1 MKDLII
7 LGAGPA
13 GLSAAI
19 YAARAGID
27 AVVIEQQSPGGQA
40 ATAHLIE
47 NYPGFPEG
55 ILGPDL
61 AMAMMTQATNL
72 GAQMAFE
79 TVTSLELTGEVKRVH
94 TSEQVWEARAVLLAM
109 GAEPREMGVDGERR
123 LRGMGVSYCATCD
136 GNFFRNQD
144 VAIVGGGDT
153 AVTEALFL
161 STICKSVTLVH
172 RRQGF
177 RAAQRVVE
185 KMRQTENIRL
195 VLDAVPV
202 CVEGT
207 DAVEALVVEN
217 KLTGEQ
223 QRIACAAV
231 FVAIGHLPKTQQLIG
246 QVELTDAGY
255 IETDERM
262 RTQLPRVYAAGDVR
276 NTVLRQVVTACADG
290 AIAVSTLEQELH
302 G

>member
-1 MKDLII
+1 
-7 LGAGPA
+7 
-13 GLSAAI
+13 
-19 YAARAGID
+19 
-27 AVVIEQQSPGGQA
+27 
-40 ATAHLIE
+40 
-47 NYPGFPEG
+47 
-55 ILGPDL
+55 
-61 AMAMMTQATNL
+61 
-72 GAQMAFE
+72 
-79 TVTSLELTGEVKRVH
+79 
-94 TSEQVWEARAVLLAM
+94 
-109 GAEPREMGVDGERR
+109 
-123 LRGMGVSYCATCD
+123 
-136 GNFFRNQD
+136 
-144 VAIVGGGDT
+144 
-153 AVTEALFL
+153 
-161 STICKSVTLVH
+161 
-172 RRQGF
+172 
-177 RAAQRVVE
+177 
-185 KMRQTENIRL
+185 MRQTENIRL

-202 CVEGT
+202 RVEGT

>member
-94 TSEQVWEARAVLLAM
+94 TSEQVWEAKAVLLAM

-144 VAIVGGGDT
+144 VAIVGGGYT
-153 AVTEALFL
+153 AGRGSA
-161 STICKSVTLVH
+161 
-172 RRQGF
+172 RRS
-177 RAAQRVVE
+177 AW
-185 KMRQTENIRL
+185 
-195 VLDAVPV
+195 
-202 CVEGT
+202 
-207 DAVEALVVEN
+207 
-217 KLTGEQ
+217 
-223 QRIACAAV
+223 
-231 FVAIGHLPKTQQLIG
+231 
-246 QVELTDAGY
+246 
-255 IETDERM
+255 
-262 RTQLPRVYAAGDVR
+262 
-276 NTVLRQVVTACADG
+276 
-290 AIAVSTLEQELH
+290 
-302 G
+302 

>member
-7 LGAGPA
+7 LGVGPA

-19 YAARAGID
+19 YAARAGLD
-27 AVVIEQQSPGGQA
+27 AMVLEQQSPGGQA

-72 GAQMAFE
+72 GAQMVFE
-79 TVTSLELTGEVKRVH
+79 PVQKLELMGEIKRVH
-94 TSEQVWEARAVLLAM
+94 TAEQVWEARAVLLTM

-144 VAIVGGGDT
+144 VTIVGGGDT

-177 RAAQRVVE
+177 RAAQSVVE
-185 KMRQTENIRL
+185 RMRQTSNIHL

-202 CVEGT
+202 CVEG
-207 DAVEALVVEN
+207 DEAVDALVVEN
-217 KLTGEQ
+217 KRTGAQ
-223 QRIACAAV
+223 QRIPCAAV
-231 FVAIGHLPKTQQLIG
+231 FVAIGHLPKTDQVRG
-246 QVELTDAGY
+246 QVALDSYGY
-255 IETDERM
+255 IETDAQM
-262 RTQLPRVYAAGDVR
+262 RTNVPHVYAAGDVR

-290 AIAVSTLEQELH
+290 AIAISTLEQELH
-302 G
+302 D